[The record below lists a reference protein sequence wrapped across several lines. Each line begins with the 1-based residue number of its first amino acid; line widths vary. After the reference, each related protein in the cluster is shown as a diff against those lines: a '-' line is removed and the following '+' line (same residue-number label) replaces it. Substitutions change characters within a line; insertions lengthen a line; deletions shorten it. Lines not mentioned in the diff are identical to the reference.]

1 MRSSY
6 LIIVICWV
14 FAIAGCGEGDVE
26 NIPASTEGAEPPAT
40 VPLVDPADLVLF
52 NGSIYTVSPEQPW
65 VEAVAIDDGR
75 YVFIGASSDT
85 GQYIGEGTEVI
96 DLAGRF
102 AMPGINDGHVHV
114 SYGGEEIMF
123 HCKFPFTATPEEI
136 GQTLADCVSR
146 IDGEWIIGGQW
157 TSSFFENFEI
167 ESPREVLDEYSGDK
181 AVFFND
187 DSLHNGW
194 ANSRALELASVT
206 HDTPDPDGG
215 SVERDAEGV
224 PNGVLLE
231 RATELVERV
240 IPPFT
245 PEQYQQAIRA
255 GLETMASPGVTGVKE
270 ANGRDTGVAAF
281 QAVDRQGGSSAHVAT
296 SLQTPTG
303 HRTEPLDVA
312 EFIEKRDRY
321 RSENV
326 HTEYIKMFLDGVP
339 TVARTAAMLAPYVDD
354 PNFEEGFT
362 GPLHIDPDILAA
374 EVAAFDRAGFTVK
387 IHTTGDR
394 AVRVALDAIEAARQA
409 NGPSGLRHELGHAGY
424 IDPEDI
430 PRFAALNAVADF
442 SPYIWHP
449 SPIINSV
456 LTALGPERGEQYF
469 PTRSLIDAE
478 APMLV
483 GSDWPAAVPSAN
495 PWIGIEALVTRADPY
510 GKTPGT
516 LWLEEAITLE
526 EALVLFTINGARA
539 LRLDGVTG
547 SIEPG
552 KYADLIVLDRNLF
565 EVPITDVG
573 ETTVEMTF
581 FKGNIVYQAE

>member
-167 ESPREVLDEYSGDK
+167 ESPREFLDEYSGDK

-255 GLETMASPGVTGVKE
+255 GLETMASPGVTGFKE

-339 TVARTAAMLAPYVDD
+339 RSLAPQRCWLRMLTIPILKRVLPVRYTSIRTSWR
-354 PNFEEGFT
+354 PRLLHST
-362 GPLHIDPDILAA
+362 GPGLRSRFTPPATGPYASRWTPSKPRVKQTALAGYGTNSGMLDILIP
-374 EVAAFDRAGFTVK
+374 K
-387 IHTTGDR
+387 ISP
-394 AVRVALDAIEAARQA
+394 V
-409 NGPSGLRHELGHAGY
+409 LRH
-424 IDPEDI
+424 
-430 PRFAALNAVADF
+430 
-442 SPYIWHP
+442 
-449 SPIINSV
+449 
-456 LTALGPERGEQYF
+456 
-469 PTRSLIDAE
+469 
-478 APMLV
+478 
-483 GSDWPAAVPSAN
+483 
-495 PWIGIEALVTRADPY
+495 
-510 GKTPGT
+510 
-516 LWLEEAITLE
+516 
-526 EALVLFTINGARA
+526 
-539 LRLDGVTG
+539 
-547 SIEPG
+547 
-552 KYADLIVLDRNLF
+552 
-565 EVPITDVG
+565 
-573 ETTVEMTF
+573 
-581 FKGNIVYQAE
+581 